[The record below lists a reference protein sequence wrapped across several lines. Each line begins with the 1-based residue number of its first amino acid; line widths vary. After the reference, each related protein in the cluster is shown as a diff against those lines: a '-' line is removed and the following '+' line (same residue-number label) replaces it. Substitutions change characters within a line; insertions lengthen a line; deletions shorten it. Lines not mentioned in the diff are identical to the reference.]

1 LKNTYGSVR
10 VPINGYEVDT
20 GEQFVGMFMGDH
32 SKAGINVSFP
42 TGAVVGFCSSV
53 FAPVSPKFVPSFA
66 WIDGHRVT
74 RYDEQRGI
82 EIGKKVMGR
91 RNREMGSAEERAFL
105 SIVRQA
111 LAIERQPLDEELFEP
126 VEGTV

>member
-1 LKNTYGSVR
+1 
-10 VPINGYEVDT
+10 
-20 GEQFVGMFMGDH
+20 
-32 SKAGINVSFP
+32 
-42 TGAVVGFCSSV
+42 V